1 VLIYLARRLAQG
13 AVVVLLTAIFAYG
26 GIRYLR
32 PELYGGESW
41 LDGTTGDLRRFFLH
55 LDFGESCMYV
65 GCPKIHDLWTRG
77 VFVDLA
83 LLAGAL
89 LIGAV
94 GGSLL
99 GAWCAGHRGSVA
111 ARFLEAMAMLFFCAP
126 VYVVGYLAL
135 LTFDPYFGV
144 LPIHILIDPN
154 RFGEPFA
161 NVHEFFTGM
170 ALPWLICAAPIG
182 AACLRLTIALT
193 TEARDEDYVR
203 TAIAKGLPPRKAVR
217 KHAGP
222 VSRVSVASYIGAA
235 IPAIVLNMVLVEFV
249 FAVPGFFK
257 HTWRAFGKSQ
267 GYPPAI
273 DYPTLQAIGVWA
285 AILIAI
291 VSILADIAVTALDPR
306 IRATGRA

>member
-1 VLIYLARRLAQG
+1 
-13 AVVVLLTAIFAYG
+13 
-26 GIRYLR
+26 
-32 PELYGGESW
+32 
-41 LDGTTGDLRRFFLH
+41 
-55 LDFGESCMYV
+55 MYV
-65 GCPKIHDLWTRG
+65 GCPHIHDLWSRG
-77 VFVDLA
+77 VFVDLS

-89 LIGAV
+89 ILGAI

-111 ARFLEAMAMLFFCAP
+111 ARFLEAGAMVFFCAP

-144 LPIHILIDPN
+144 LPVHVLIDPN

-161 NVHEFFTGM
+161 TPPEFFQERT
-170 ALPWLICAAPIG
+170 LPWLITAAPIT
-182 AACLRLTIALT
+182 AACLRLTLALT

-203 TAIAKGLPPRKAVR
+203 TAIAKGLPERKAIR

-222 VSRVSVASYIGAA
+222 ASRVSVASYIGAA
-235 IPAIVLNMVLVEFV
+235 IPAIVLNMVLIEFV

-267 GYPPAI
+267 GYPPGI
-273 DYPTLQAIGVWA
+273 DYPTLQAIAVWGA
-285 AILIAI
+285 VLIAV
-291 VSILADIAVTALDPR
+291 VSIIADLAVTALDPR
-306 IRATGRA
+306 IRATGRAG